1 MVEVAASSAVVPR
14 RAKGAEQVFMH
25 DRIKPLLSAFER
37 ELPGAGTVSHRDPQ
51 CEVTSLDVVYRSTLL
66 DPHALSG
73 GGDLIS
79 KYTKVLTETTDD
91 E

>member
-1 MVEVAASSAVVPR
+1 MDS
-14 RAKGAEQVFMH
+14 
-25 DRIKPLLSAFER
+25 RIKPLLSAFER
-37 ELPGAGTVSHRDPQ
+37 ELPGAEAASPRDPRG
-51 CEVTSLDVVYRSTLL
+51 EVTSLDVVYRSTLL
-66 DPHALSG
+66 DPHAISG